1 MQNVTILLVHLN
13 VAVCLDTLGMDLTV
27 QVNYRINVLNQIIL
41 FKNEN
46 AEYQWKRVCVRLA

>member
-27 QVNYRINVLNQIIL
+27 QVNYRINVLNQIIY
-41 FKNEN
+41 FSKTKMQNTNER
-46 AEYQWKRVCVRLA
+46 ECVYD